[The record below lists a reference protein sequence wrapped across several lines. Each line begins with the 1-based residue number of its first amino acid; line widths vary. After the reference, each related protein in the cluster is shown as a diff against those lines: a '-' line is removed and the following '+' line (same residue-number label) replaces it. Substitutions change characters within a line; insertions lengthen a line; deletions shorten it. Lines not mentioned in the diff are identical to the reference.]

1 LRPSASFPKWKSDVS
16 RAFLRRKKAESQRG
30 HAHLLARRAFQGG
43 VRFALG
49 GALRYASPTMGLS
62 VGIVGLPN
70 VGKSTLFNALSSKQA
85 EAANYAFCTIEPN
98 VGVVPVP
105 DKRFDALCAVIE
117 PESAVPATVDF
128 VDIAGLVRGASRG
141 EGRGNAFL
149 TNIRECDAI
158 AHVVRCFEDDNV
170 LHVDNR
176 VDPAADVETIHT
188 ELILKDL
195 ETVQKRLD
203 RARRAAKGGDAFEK
217 HAVAVCER
225 LEAALDGG
233 KLAITIEAQNEDE
246 AKVIKEMCLIT
257 TKPLFYVCN
266 VKEEQLAK
274 ADADPLV
281 SKVRKIADAE
291 GAKVVVICAAIEAEI
306 MQLPPSER
314 AEFLASIGLEEP
326 GLNKVIQ
333 TGYAML
339 NLITYFTAGKKE
351 VRAWTITKGTKAPG
365 AAGKIHSDFERGF
378 IKAEVTWWEDR
389 VALKTEAACRAAAK
403 TSTEGKEYV
412 VRDGDVIFFKFN
424 V

>member
-1 LRPSASFPKWKSDVS
+1 MA
-16 RAFLRRKKAESQRG
+16 
-30 HAHLLARRAFQGG
+30 
-43 VRFALG
+43 
-49 GALRYASPTMGLS
+49 LS

-105 DKRFDALCAVIE
+105 DPRFEALCQVIE
-117 PESAVPATVDF
+117 PDSQVPATVDF

-158 AHVVRCFEDDNV
+158 AHVVRCFEDENV

-176 VDPAADVETIHT
+176 VDPEADIETIHT

-203 RARRAAKGGDAFEK
+203 RARRGARGNDALEK
-217 HAVAVCER
+217 AAVAVCER
-225 LEAALDGG
+225 LEKALDGG
-233 KLAITIEAQNEDE
+233 KRASMVAIENDDEAQVVRE
-246 AKVIKEMCLIT
+246 ICLIT
-257 TKPLFYVCN
+257 AKPLFYVCN
-266 VKEEQLAK
+266 VKEDQLEAGV
-274 ADADPLV
+274 ADPLV
-281 SKVRKIADAE
+281 AKVKKLADGE
-291 GAKVVVICAAIEAEI
+291 GVDVVVICAAIEAEI
-306 MQLPPSER
+306 MQLPPAER
-314 AEFLASIGLEEP
+314 RDFLDSVNLAEP

-333 TGYAML
+333 TGYKML
-339 NLITYFTAGKKE
+339 DLITYFTAGKKE
-351 VRAWTITKGTKAPG
+351 VRCWTIRRGTKAPQ

-378 IKAEVTWWEDR
+378 IRAEVIWWEDR
-389 VALKTEAACRAAAK
+389 VSLKTEAACRAAAK
-403 TSTEGKEYV
+403 TATEGKEYV

>member
-1 LRPSASFPKWKSDVS
+1 
-16 RAFLRRKKAESQRG
+16 
-30 HAHLLARRAFQGG
+30 
-43 VRFALG
+43 
-49 GALRYASPTMGLS
+49 MGLS

-105 DKRFDALCAVIE
+105 DARFDALCGVVE
-117 PESAVPATVDF
+117 PENSVPATVDF

-158 AHVVRCFEDDNV
+158 AHVVRCFIDDNI

-195 ETVQKRLD
+195 EAVQRRLD
-203 RARRAAKGGDAFEK
+203 KARRASKGGDNFEK
-217 HAVAVCER
+217 AAVAICER
-225 LEAALDGG
+225 LEQALDGG
-233 KLAITIEAQNEDE
+233 KRAIVIKAANDDE
-246 AKVIKEMCLIT
+246 AKVLKELCLIT
-257 TKPLFYVCN
+257 DKPMFYVCN
-266 VKEEQLAK
+266 VKEDQLA
-274 ADADPLV
+274 AGLSDPLV
-281 SKVRKIADAE
+281 QKVKEIADRE
-291 GAKVVVICAAIEAEI
+291 GAPVVVICAAIEAEI
-306 MQLPPSER
+306 MQLPVTER
-314 AEFLASIGLEEP
+314 AEFLSSVGLSEP
-326 GLNKVIQ
+326 GLNGVIQ
-333 TGYAML
+333 TGYRML
-339 NLITYFTAGKKE
+339 DLITYFTAGKKE
-351 VRAWTITKGTKAPG
+351 VRAWTITRGTKAPG

-403 TSTEGKEYV
+403 TATEGKEYV
-412 VRDGDVIFFKFN
+412 VRDGDVIYFKFN